1 MSKPWKVVLLLNLAL
16 ALGAG
21 WGYAWWGRRVD
32 ALSTDLATTRARAD
46 RLERELAA
54 VRPPGITGAV
64 QQWIVRGVVRAVLPE
79 LNVVVLTHDEIP
91 GYMPPM
97 TMGFRLAAAE
107 IAQTTRVGD
116 TVRFTLKGTPPNDVV
131 LTAIEAAK

>member
-1 MSKPWKVVLLLNLAL
+1 MTAWKVVLLLNLAVV
-16 ALGAG
+16 LGAG

-32 ALSTDLATTRARAD
+32 ALSADLAATRARAD

-54 VRPPGITGAV
+54 VRPGGAPGTV
-64 QQWIVRGVVRAVLPE
+64 QQWTVRGVVRAVLPE
-79 LNVVVLTHDEIP
+79 MNVIVLTHDEIP
-91 GYMPPM
+91 GYMPSM

-107 IAQTTRVGD
+107 IAQSARVGD

-131 LTAIEAAK
+131 LTAIVPAP